1 MFTLKN
7 MSRER
12 GRDSRF
18 ELNIF
23 KIGSPGNTFLFLHF
37 LEDTRA
43 PCITTLGY
51 EYVESAPPVVVVR
64 HRKTLDSAAHEYA
77 KRIAVRGLK

>member
-1 MFTLKN
+1 

-23 KIGSPGNTFLFLHF
+23 KIGGNTFLFLHF